1 MPNPKRCPSYSKP
14 WGSSYSLQCRLSE
27 GHTGDHL
34 CDPEQPISGP
44 DPFGDQGQP
53 AEPEAT
59 EPPPLQCPVAGS
71 NPSDLSIPLRCY
83 RDRYHPGEH
92 VFLLS
97 RGPSIEVLGLVNQ
110 HGGEMLLRLSKISV
124 IDRFNSSISFIVEG
138 KTGEV
143 LLNSTGE
150 AERAFTVIKAPL
162 FRGGDAAG
170 MGGE

>member
-59 EPPPLQCPVAGS
+59 EPPPLQCPFAGS
-71 NPSDLSIPLRCY
+71 NPSDLSISLRCY
-83 RDRYHPGEH
+83 RDQYHPGEH

-97 RGPSIEVLGLVNQ
+97 RGPSIEVLGLVDI
-110 HGGEMLLRLSKISV
+110 HTGDTLLRLSE
-124 IDRFNSSISFIVEG
+124 ISFVRRVS
-138 KTGEV
+138 TSLLFVLDGETPKV
-143 LLNSTGE
+143 ILASTGE
-150 AERAFTVIKAPL
+150 ATRALTVIKALL
-162 FRGGDAAG
+162 FLGRNHANT
-170 MGGE
+170 